1 VGVGCANTG
10 ASNCRVTGDTR
21 PPGAGCG
28 ARGLLDFL
36 AMLTS
41 LVTAARTRKGREK
54 SYCNNAV
61 SIN

>member
-1 VGVGCANTG
+1 
-10 ASNCRVTGDTR
+10 VTGDTR
-21 PPGAGCG
+21 PPGAGRG